1 MSYLSRLT
9 RETAARFQPRR
20 ARGFAPQNAWHVEE
34 AYVESPPRSGSVDG
48 GSLKPRP
55 ESSASSVLT
64 PMRHP
69 LQPQPAAGTTGAQ
82 ASHVPEPAK
91 PAFTEMRRE
100 LQDAVEE
107 LIVFDAGP
115 EERLPQMRQAAPNPA
130 PPRELPDPKQ
140 AESVLARVRAL
151 VGERVRKQW
160 SEGTETCG
168 LPAESPRNMRLDAP
182 SERPPSQIAQPVSL
196 HQGDELP
203 RATPRTI
210 QEPRIAQPARS
221 LYAAGD
227 SFAAK
232 ADNAR
237 EGALLNIGSIVV
249 HVEPEA
255 PVQVAPSAARLQPP
269 RKGTAERQALDGRW
283 MRSYLD
289 RN

>member
-1 MSYLSRLT
+1 MSYLRRLT

-20 ARGFAPQNAWHVEE
+20 PRGFAPQNAWRVEE
-34 AYVESPPRSGSVDG
+34 AYVESPQPSGSVNG
-48 GSLKPRP
+48 GSLKPRL
-55 ESSASSVLT
+55 ESFATSVFT

-69 LQPQPAAGTTGAQ
+69 LQPQPPAGTTGAQ
-82 ASHVPEPAK
+82 GSHVPEPPK

-100 LQDAVEE
+100 LQDAIEE
-107 LIVFDAGP
+107 LVVFDGGP
-115 EERLPQMRQAAPNPA
+115 EERLPQMRQATPNPA

-140 AESVLARVRAL
+140 AESVLDRVRAL
-151 VGERVRKQW
+151 VGERARKQP

-168 LPAESPRNMRLDAP
+168 LPAEAPRDMRLDAP
-182 SERPPSQIAQPVSL
+182 SEKPPSQIAQPVSL
-196 HQGDELP
+196 HQRDEIP
-203 RATPRTI
+203 RATPRMI

-237 EGALLNIGSIVV
+237 EGAQLSIGSIVV

-255 PVQVAPSAARLQPP
+255 PLQVAPPAARP
-269 RKGTAERQALDGRW
+269 RPTRMGAVQRQALDGRW